1 MNLKNFRKSDILASL
16 IIAEADAWLLL
27 FILKTIKVQ
36 LPSILDPFLRFLPL
50 ILPLLALFYIIIGSF
65 FKEKFSTI
73 FQLFKFTLTG
83 SLNTFIDLAVLNL
96 LMQVLQI
103 TSGWYF
109 SFFKIISFSCAAVN
123 SYFWNKFWTFKK
135 KETKVGTKE
144 FSQFYIITGIS
155 FLMNVGLAS
164 LIVNVIGPQ
173 FGLSETLWAN
183 VGALGGVLGAF
194 IWNFL
199 GYKFIVFKK

>member
-1 MNLKNFRKSDILASL
+1 ALLYIL
-16 IIAEADAWLLL
+16 
-27 FILKTIKVQ
+27 V
-36 LPSILDPFLRFLPL
+36 
-50 ILPLLALFYIIIGSF
+50 GSF
-65 FKEKFSTI
+65 FKEKISAI

-96 LMQVLQI
+96 LMQALQI

-109 SFFKIISFSCAAVN
+109 SFFKIISFSCAAAN
-123 SYFWNKFWTFKK
+123 SYIWNKFWTFKK
-135 KETKVGTKE
+135 KETKVGAKE

-155 FLMNVGLAS
+155 FLINVGLAS

-173 FGLSETLWAN
+173 FSLSETLWAN
-183 VGALGGVLGAF
+183 VGALGGVFGAF

-199 GYKFIVFKK
+199 GYKFIVFKS

>member
-1 MNLKNFRKSDILASL
+1 MKNFKKSDIIASL
-16 IIAEADAWLLL
+16 IIAEADALLLL
-27 FILKTIKVQ
+27 FILKTIEVQ

-50 ILPLLALFYIIIGSF
+50 ILPVLALLYILVGSF
-65 FKEKFSTI
+65 FKEKFSAI

-83 SLNTFIDLAVLNL
+83 SLNTFIDFAVLNL
-96 LMQVLQI
+96 LMQTLQA

-109 SFFKIISFSCAAVN
+109 SFFKLISFSCAAVN

-144 FSQFYIITGIS
+144 FSQFYLITGIS
-155 FLMNVGLAS
+155 LLINVGIAS

-183 VGALGGVLGAF
+183 VGAFGGVLCAF

>member
-1 MNLKNFRKSDILASL
+1 MKNFKKSDIIASL
-16 IIAEADAWLLL
+16 IIAEADALLLL
-27 FILKTIKVQ
+27 FILKTIDVE

-50 ILPLLALFYIIIGSF
+50 ILPFLALVYIFVGSF
-65 FKEKFSTI
+65 FKEKLSTI

-83 SLNTFIDLAVLNL
+83 SLNTFIDFAVLNL
-96 LMQVLQI
+96 LMNAFLI

-144 FSQFYIITGIS
+144 FSQFYLITGIS
-155 FLMNVGLAS
+155 LLLNVGIAS
-164 LIVNVIGPQ
+164 LIVNVIGAQ

-183 VGALGGVLGAF
+183 VGAFIGVLGAF